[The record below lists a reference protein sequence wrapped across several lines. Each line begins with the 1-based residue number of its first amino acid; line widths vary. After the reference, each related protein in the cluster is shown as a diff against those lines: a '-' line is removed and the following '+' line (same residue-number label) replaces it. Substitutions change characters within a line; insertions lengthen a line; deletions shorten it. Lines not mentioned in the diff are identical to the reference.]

1 MKKKFII
8 LTITGLLLASLA
20 ACGGSKTPDASKNT
34 ADQEAQN
41 QNQDSQGTSDTIQ
54 GDIEENHGSDDTEG
68 SSDSAENASENQS
81 GDLTFADLAKYS
93 FEFCSGAGGWSTDFE
108 IEKDGSF
115 KGSYHDSDMG
125 DTGDDY
131 ENGTM
136 YLCGFSGKFT
146 DLTKINDY
154 TYQMK
159 MENLIY
165 DETPGKEEIADGV
178 KYIYTENGTMYLCG
192 FSGKFTDLT
201 KINDYTYQMK
211 MENLIYD
218 ETPGKEEI
226 ADGVKYIYTDVYG
239 LEGTDTFKVYL
250 PGAPVR
256 DLSEDV
262 YFWVRWAND
271 DSEEG
276 TQDTLTIPIIVNE
289 EMGYG
294 IYSYER
300 QTPYEEAQSTL
311 NTYQASYDA
320 AEEELKK
327 ATLQSRMDDYA
338 MQMYDISDSCL
349 NEIWNLVKYN
359 TSEEKFNEILTE
371 QRKWIADKEA
381 AGNEILDQNDGSSA
395 QMDSSLKM
403 AELTMERC
411 EELADYLK

>member
-1 MKKKFII
+1 MNMNRTHNNGELRLENVGQTVELKGWVAKKRNLGALVFID
-8 LTITGLLLASLA
+8 LRDRYGIT
-20 ACGGSKTPDASKNT
+20 
-34 ADQEAQN
+34 Q
-41 QNQDSQGTSDTIQ
+41 
-54 GDIEENHGSDDTEG
+54 
-68 SSDSAENASENQS
+68 
-81 GDLTFADLAKYS
+81 
-93 FEFCSGAGGWSTDFE
+93 
-108 IEKDGSF
+108 
-115 KGSYHDSDMG
+115 
-125 DTGDDY
+125 
-131 ENGTM
+131 
-136 YLCGFSGKFT
+136 
-146 DLTKINDY
+146 
-154 TYQMK
+154 
-159 MENLIY
+159 
-165 DETPGKEEIADGV
+165 
-178 KYIYTENGTMYLCG
+178 
-192 FSGKFTDLT
+192 
-201 KINDYTYQMK
+201 
-211 MENLIYD
+211 
-218 ETPGKEEI
+218 
-226 ADGVKYIYTDVYG
+226 
-239 LEGTDTFKVYL
+239 
-250 PGAPVR
+250 
-256 DLSEDV
+256 
-262 YFWVRWAND
+262 
-271 DSEEG
+271 
-276 TQDTLTIPIIVNE
+276 IIVNE

>member
-159 MENLIY
+159 MENL
-165 DETPGKEEIADGV
+165 T
-178 KYIYTENGTMYLCG
+178 
-192 FSGKFTDLT
+192 
-201 KINDYTYQMK
+201 
-211 MENLIYD
+211 YD

-239 LEGTDTFKVYL
+239 LEGTDTFKV
-250 PGAPVR
+250 
-256 DLSEDV
+256 
-262 YFWVRWAND
+262 
-271 DSEEG
+271 
-276 TQDTLTIPIIVNE
+276 
-289 EMGYG
+289 
-294 IYSYER
+294 
-300 QTPYEEAQSTL
+300 
-311 NTYQASYDA
+311 
-320 AEEELKK
+320 
-327 ATLQSRMDDYA
+327 
-338 MQMYDISDSCL
+338 
-349 NEIWNLVKYN
+349 
-359 TSEEKFNEILTE
+359 
-371 QRKWIADKEA
+371 
-381 AGNEILDQNDGSSA
+381 
-395 QMDSSLKM
+395 
-403 AELTMERC
+403 
-411 EELADYLK
+411 

>member
-136 YLCGFSGKFT
+136 YLCSFSGKFT
-146 DLTKINDY
+146 DLTNINDY

-159 MENLIY
+159 MENL
-165 DETPGKEEIADGV
+165 T
-178 KYIYTENGTMYLCG
+178 
-192 FSGKFTDLT
+192 
-201 KINDYTYQMK
+201 
-211 MENLIYD
+211 YD

-239 LEGTDTFKVYL
+239 L
-250 PGAPVR
+250 
-256 DLSEDV
+256 
-262 YFWVRWAND
+262 
-271 DSEEG
+271 
-276 TQDTLTIPIIVNE
+276 
-289 EMGYG
+289 
-294 IYSYER
+294 
-300 QTPYEEAQSTL
+300 
-311 NTYQASYDA
+311 
-320 AEEELKK
+320 
-327 ATLQSRMDDYA
+327 
-338 MQMYDISDSCL
+338 
-349 NEIWNLVKYN
+349 
-359 TSEEKFNEILTE
+359 
-371 QRKWIADKEA
+371 
-381 AGNEILDQNDGSSA
+381 
-395 QMDSSLKM
+395 
-403 AELTMERC
+403 
-411 EELADYLK
+411 

>member
-159 MENLIY
+159 MENLTY
-165 DETPGKEEIADGV
+165 DETPGK
-178 KYIYTENGTMYLCG
+178 
-192 FSGKFTDLT
+192 
-201 KINDYTYQMK
+201 
-211 MENLIYD
+211 
-218 ETPGKEEI
+218 
-226 ADGVKYIYTDVYG
+226 
-239 LEGTDTFKVYL
+239 
-250 PGAPVR
+250 
-256 DLSEDV
+256 
-262 YFWVRWAND
+262 
-271 DSEEG
+271 
-276 TQDTLTIPIIVNE
+276 
-289 EMGYG
+289 
-294 IYSYER
+294 
-300 QTPYEEAQSTL
+300 
-311 NTYQASYDA
+311 
-320 AEEELKK
+320 
-327 ATLQSRMDDYA
+327 
-338 MQMYDISDSCL
+338 
-349 NEIWNLVKYN
+349 
-359 TSEEKFNEILTE
+359 
-371 QRKWIADKEA
+371 
-381 AGNEILDQNDGSSA
+381 
-395 QMDSSLKM
+395 
-403 AELTMERC
+403 
-411 EELADYLK
+411 

>member
-1 MKKKFII
+1 VWRFQDTGCVKKY
-8 LTITGLLLASLA
+8 GRS
-20 ACGGSKTPDASKNT
+20 
-34 ADQEAQN
+34 
-41 QNQDSQGTSDTIQ
+41 
-54 GDIEENHGSDDTEG
+54 GSDDTEG

-159 MENLIY
+159 MENL
-165 DETPGKEEIADGV
+165 T
-178 KYIYTENGTMYLCG
+178 
-192 FSGKFTDLT
+192 
-201 KINDYTYQMK
+201 
-211 MENLIYD
+211 YD

>member
-1 MKKKFII
+1 MNYTVTLSSIIIITRQSFIQSSNAI
-8 LTITGLLLASLA
+8 AFIFFSSHAELLSSIPIHSLR
-20 ACGGSKTPDASKNT
+20 S
-34 ADQEAQN
+34 QN
-41 QNQDSQGTSDTIQ
+41 ITSDTIQ

-159 MENLIY
+159 MENL
-165 DETPGKEEIADGV
+165 T
-178 KYIYTENGTMYLCG
+178 
-192 FSGKFTDLT
+192 
-201 KINDYTYQMK
+201 
-211 MENLIYD
+211 YD

-262 YFWVRWAND
+262 YFWVRWAM
-271 DSEEG
+271 
-276 TQDTLTIPIIVNE
+276 TI
-289 EMGYG
+289 
-294 IYSYER
+294 
-300 QTPYEEAQSTL
+300 A
-311 NTYQASYDA
+311 
-320 AEEELKK
+320 
-327 ATLQSRMDDYA
+327 
-338 MQMYDISDSCL
+338 
-349 NEIWNLVKYN
+349 
-359 TSEEKFNEILTE
+359 
-371 QRKWIADKEA
+371 RKEHRI
-381 AGNEILDQNDGSSA
+381 
-395 QMDSSLKM
+395 
-403 AELTMERC
+403 R
-411 EELADYLK
+411 